1 MADPEVLDPE
11 DEPTDFIRHPGV
23 PTTIAELARLK
34 GEGHEIIEARI
45 RVLETARKAG
55 IRATHPT
62 DWILFKAKDDQGGQI
77 VGYLQ
82 DSGCERVR
90 DIFGIGIENVQAPE
104 KLAGADPNVFHYL
117 VRGDGRC
124 SLTGQLIEGIEGGRS
139 STDDFCKDK
148 TGAVLELAV
157 RKAARA
163 NLDGQIVR
171 ELAGLGSVPLAEL
184 EAAWTGTHK
193 KVAECRRGRGFG
205 TTQERSGGD
214 NPDAPKNVV
223 PPKCGVCGAIAARR
237 TSARGAF
244 YGCPRFKQHEDRKW
258 TLDEAEWLKNPAS
271 RAPEPATAAAD
282 AIETRAQ
289 AGAGDGAA
297 QSQPPAQT
305 ATAARSDEPPP
316 LTDADLDFGGGRGR
330 TRR

>member
-1 MADPEVLDPE
+1 MPTTDTDVLDRE
-11 DEPTDFIRHPGV
+11 DEPTTDLIRHPGV
-23 PTTIAELARLK
+23 PTTLAELANLR

-90 DIFGIGIENVQAPE
+90 DIFGIGIENVHAPE
-104 KLAGADPNVFHYL
+104 KIAGADANTFHYL

-124 SLTGQLIEGIEGGRS
+124 SLTGQMIEGIEGGRS
-139 STDDFCKDK
+139 STEDFCKDK
-148 TGAVLELAV
+148 TGAALELAV

-193 KVAECRRGRGFG
+193 KAADCRRGRGFG
-205 TTQERSGGD
+205 TTQERSGGEH
-214 NPDAPKNVV
+214 PDAPTDVV
-223 PPKCGVCGAIAARR
+223 PPSCPHCGAVAVLRS
-237 TSARGAF
+237 SARGPF
-244 YGCPRFKQHEDRKW
+244 YGCPRWKQHEDKKW
-258 TLDEAEWLKNPAS
+258 TLDLEKWKQDPRSKPIDVKAQQGAGQATANSAPTQQSVPAPAS
-271 RAPEPATAAAD
+271 PVPA
-282 AIETRAQ
+282 
-289 AGAGDGAA
+289 
-297 QSQPPAQT
+297 
-305 ATAARSDEPPP
+305 DEPP
-316 LTDADLDFGGGRGR
+316 LITDSDLDFGGGRGN
-330 TRR
+330 RRR

>member
-1 MADPEVLDPE
+1 MSTATDPEVLPPE
-11 DEPTDFIRHPGV
+11 TTDLELRHPGV
-23 PTTIAELARLK
+23 PTTLAELATLK
-34 GEGHEIIEARI
+34 GQGHEIIEARI
-45 RVLETARKAG
+45 RVLETARKAA

-90 DIFGIGIENVQAPE
+90 DIFGIGIEHVSSPE
-104 KLAGADPNVFHYL
+104 KIAGADPNVFHYL

-124 SLTGQLIEGIEGGRS
+124 SLTGQMIEGIEGGRS
-139 STDDFCKDK
+139 STEDFCKDK
-148 TGAVLELAV
+148 TGAALELAV

-205 TTQERSGGD
+205 TTQERSGGEH
-214 NPDAPKNVV
+214 PDAPTDLVA
-223 PPKCGVCGAIAARR
+223 PHCPHCGAQAVMR
-237 TSARGAF
+237 TSARGPF
-244 YGCPRFKQHEDRKW
+244 YSCPRWKQHEDKKW
-258 TLDEAEWLKNPAS
+258 TLDLEKWKQDPRSKPAIDVKPQQPQAS
-271 RAPEPATAAAD
+271 ATPPTAPAA
-282 AIETRAQ
+282 
-289 AGAGDGAA
+289 
-297 QSQPPAQT
+297 PPT
-305 ATAARSDEPPP
+305 ATSPADEPPP
-316 LTDADLDFGGGRGR
+316 LTDSDLDFGGGRGSAPR
-330 TRR
+330 GRR